1 MCEAQ
6 NIYILLFC
14 SFSCNAKAFTSFTNR
29 TNNIRKCFTE
39 TAATIPKR
47 FNEQQLVEWAEG
59 QLVTKIGGRRGDSGR
74 YGGQTSAEV
83 SHYVG
88 RKI

>member
-59 QLVTKIGGRRGDSGR
+59 QLVTKIGGRRGEFWSLWGPNKC
-74 YGGQTSAEV
+74 GSLALCGA
-83 SHYVG
+83 
-88 RKI
+88 